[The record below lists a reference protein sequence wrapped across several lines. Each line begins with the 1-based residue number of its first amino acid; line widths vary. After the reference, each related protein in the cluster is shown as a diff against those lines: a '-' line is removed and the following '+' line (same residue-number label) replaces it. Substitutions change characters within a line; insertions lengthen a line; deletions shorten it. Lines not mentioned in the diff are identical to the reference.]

1 MKRREFTKICST
13 MVAAATGA
21 VPVAFAT
28 EKQSY
33 NKSRLFSDGK
43 DQLTASTLTVG
54 EPYVFFYPYISTP
67 CFLIDLGEPAVQSE
81 LVEKNGNSYEWTGG
95 VGPENSIVAYS
106 AICSHKMSHPAK
118 EISFINYRHDPI
130 TFYSREGKSEQRA
143 QLISCCSERSV
154 YDPMDG
160 ARVLGGPAPQ
170 PLAAIALEYDSATGE
185 LYATG
190 SYGGDMY
197 DRFFDK
203 FGFRAA
209 MEHKVNDPRRLT
221 GDKTALQKLSD
232 YSGQT
237 IKC

>member
-1 MKRREFTKICST
+1 MKRREFTRICST
-13 MVAAATGA
+13 MVAAAGVA
-21 VPVAFAT
+21 PAAFAT
-28 EKQSY
+28 DRQTYK
-33 NKSRLFSDGK
+33 KSLLFSDSHER
-43 DQLTASTLTVG
+43 LTASTLVVG

-67 CFLIDLGEPAVQSE
+67 CFLIDLGVPTSRSE
-81 LVEKNGNSYEWTGG
+81 LAEKSGESYEWTGG
-95 VGPENSIVAYS
+95 VGPNNSIVAYS

-130 TFYSREGKSEQRA
+130 SFHSREGKSEKRA

-154 YDPMDG
+154 YDPIDG

-170 PLAAIALEYDSATGE
+170 PLAAIALEYDDTTGD
-185 LYATG
+185 LHATG

-209 MEHKVNDPRRLT
+209 MEHKVNDPRQMVA
-221 GDKTALQKLSD
+221 DKTILQKLSD
-232 YSGQT
+232 YSSQI